1 MSERAT
7 VGMATI
13 GQAPRDDLV
22 PDIRRLGGIEGE
34 ILECGALNGLGT
46 AEIEQLAPRG
56 GEYPLVVRLK
66 DGSSAMLSRDRLVP
80 RMQNC
85 VDSLVERG
93 ADVVLIL
100 CFGEWPP
107 FRSARLVVRPLEP
120 LCAFVRALVD
130 AGGGVGVIVPAEGQ
144 IAEFEQKLSREGAA
158 ATVVYAPPY
167 GPQNELV
174 RASERLRDSGV
185 DVVAMACPGYTS
197 EMKAVV
203 RQITGRPVVLA
214 RSLMG
219 YLARELG
226 G

>member
-1 MSERAT
+1 LDKRAV

-22 PDIRRLGGIEGE
+22 PDIRRLGGIEAE
-34 ILECGALNGLGT
+34 ILECGALDGLSA
-46 AEIEQLAPRG
+46 AEIQELAPQG
-56 GEYPLVVRLK
+56 GEYPLVVRLQ
-66 DGSSAMLSRDRLVP
+66 DGSTAMLSRDRLVP
-80 RMQNC
+80 RMQRC

-107 FRSARLVVRPLEP
+107 FKSTKLVVRPVEP
-120 LCAFVRALVD
+120 LCALVRALAD
-130 AGGGVGVIVPAEGQ
+130 AGRGVGVIVPTEGQ
-144 IAEFEQKLSREGAA
+144 IAEFEQKLGREGVAA
-158 ATVVYAPPY
+158 EVVYAPPY
-167 GPQNELV
+167 GAQDELV
-174 RASERLRDSGV
+174 RACEKLRDSEV

-197 EMKAVV
+197 EAKALV
-203 RQITGRPVVLA
+203 RQVTGRPVVLA

>member
-34 ILECGALNGLGT
+34 ILECGALDGLSA
-46 AEIEQLAPRG
+46 AEIEQLAPRS

-66 DGSSAMLSRDRLVP
+66 DGSTAMLSRDRLVP
-80 RMQNC
+80 RMQRC

-107 FRSARLVVRPLEP
+107 FKSTKLVVRPLEP
-120 LCAFVRALVD
+120 LCAFVSALAD
-130 AGGGVGVIVPAEGQ
+130 AGGGAGVIVPAEGQ
-144 IAEFEQKLSREGAA
+144 IAEFEQKLGREGAA

-174 RASERLRDSGV
+174 RAAERLRDGKV
-185 DVVAMACPGYTS
+185 DIVAMACPGYTS
-197 EMKAVV
+197 EAKAVV
-203 RQITGRPVVLA
+203 QRVTGRPVVLA

-219 YLARELG
+219 YMARELG

>member
-1 MSERAT
+1 MREQAV

-22 PDIRRLGGIEGE
+22 PDIRRLGGIEGRV
-34 ILECGALNGLGT
+34 LECGALDGLGM
-46 AEIEQLAPRG
+46 ADIGELAPRG

-66 DGSSAMLSRDRLVP
+66 DGSTAMLSRDRLVP
-80 RMQNC
+80 RMQRC

-93 ADVVLIL
+93 AQVVLIL

-107 FRSARLVVRPLEP
+107 FKSTKLVVRPVEP
-120 LCAFVRALVD
+120 LCALVRALAD

-144 IAEFEQKLSREGAA
+144 IAEFEQKLGRDGVT

-167 GPQNELV
+167 GTEDELV
-174 RASERLRDSGV
+174 TASEKLRNSQV

-197 EMKAVV
+197 EAKALV
-203 RQITGRPVVLA
+203 RRVTGRPVVLA

-219 YLARELG
+219 YLVRELG